1 MKSAIK
7 IACIICFTFGASI
20 GFSQQKS
27 EKLKQEQAQ
36 LEKQIKATKSLLES
50 AQKGT
55 QSSFQELQLIEQNI
69 RFREQ
74 LLANIDQQIKATEIR
89 VSDIESTI
97 NTLNSKIESLKEQ
110 YRAMVVYAYKK
121 RNKYDRVMFIFS
133 SDNFNQAYKRMVYL
147 EKIKEIRLRQ
157 VMLIRQNQDL
167 LEQESAELKIQKEKS
182 IALAETKRLERE
194 ALLADKVNQQELY
207 NDFKSR
213 ENELIA
219 QLREAERK
227 KAALQAEIQKAIA
240 KELEEARK
248 KAEAERI
255 AREKAAKAKAEKDG
269 VPVVIPKEDV
279 TTADVKFGLT
289 PEAKLIGSDFT
300 ANKGK
305 LPYPVESGTVTEK
318 FGNNPHPTVPGIV
331 TYNNGVDITTAKG
344 ANVRAVF
351 QGEVTSVLSIPGA
364 GKVVI
369 IKHGNYRT
377 VYSNLQNVYVD
388 KGAKINV
395 KQIIGTLLPQGN
407 VSIAHFEIHEV
418 KANSVDKLNP
428 SFWLS
433 K

>member
-1 MKSAIK
+1 MKSVIK
-7 IACIICFTFGASI
+7 IACLLCFTFGALTA
-20 GFSQQKS
+20 FSQQKS

-69 RFREQ
+69 NFREQ

-89 VSDIESTI
+89 IGEIESTI
-97 NTLNSKIESLKEQ
+97 GSLNSKIESLKEQ
-110 YRAMVVYAYKK
+110 YRAMVLYAYKK
-121 RNKYDRVMFIFS
+121 RNKYDRIMFVFS

-167 LEQESAELKIQKEKS
+167 LEKESAELKVQKEKS
-182 IALAETKRLERE
+182 IALASTKRLERE
-194 ALLADKVNQQELY
+194 ALLADKANQQELY
-207 NDFKSR
+207 NNFKSR

-219 QLREAERK
+219 ELREAERK

-255 AREKAAKAKAEKDG
+255 AREKAAKEKAEKEG
-269 VPVVIPKEDV
+269 VAVVTPKEDV
-279 TTADVKFGLT
+279 TSAEVKFGLT
-289 PEAKLIGSDFT
+289 PEAKLIGNDFT

-318 FGNNPHPTVPGIV
+318 FGKNPHPTVPHIY
-331 TYNNGVDITTAKG
+331 TYNNGVDISTAKG

-377 VYSNLQNVYVD
+377 VYSNLQDVYVHIGS
-388 KGAKINV
+388 KVSV

-407 VSIAHFEIHEV
+407 ISTAHFEIHEV
-418 KANSVDKLNP
+418 KANSVEKLNP

-433 K
+433 N